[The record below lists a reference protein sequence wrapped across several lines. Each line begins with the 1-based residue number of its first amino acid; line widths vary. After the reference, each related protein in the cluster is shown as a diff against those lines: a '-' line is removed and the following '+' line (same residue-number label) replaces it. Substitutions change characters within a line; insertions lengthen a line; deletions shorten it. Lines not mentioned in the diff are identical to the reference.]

1 MAYFYSSRVNL
12 VDSPSHPP
20 ADSRAHLHSLAA
32 IRFIPETPF
41 QSVPR
46 TRAINHR
53 VSTSA
58 PVASIWA
65 HDGQPGAGLQVA
77 PCSPR
82 SPRRVDA
89 SDARVYSETPVAEAT
104 VRRLA
109 VKLGMNLPNSLT
121 LLRIFFV
128 PLLIVILL
136 TRSPTVQMFGL
147 TMHFEVWGVLIL
159 LLAAATDWA
168 DGYLARRRLQVTTLG
183 ILLDPIADKLLISA
197 AFIALVDMH
206 GGDGKALVPAWM
218 VVIIIGREFTVLGLR
233 NIASAEG
240 FTISASALGKTKM
253 VLQVLAVAVLIAS
266 SRYTSLKPLGS
277 ILLWLVVA
285 SALISAAQYFFRF
298 WSQLD
303 SRITQ
308 RRKLRMMEARAK
320 SEDVVPS

>member
-168 DGYLARRRLQVTTLG
+168 SGYLARRRLTVTTLG

-197 AFIALVDMH
+197 AFVSLVDMH
-206 GGDGKALVPAWM
+206 LVPAWM

-240 FTISASALGKTKM
+240 FTIEASVLGKTKM
-253 VLQVLAVAVLIAS
+253 VLQVCAVAVLIVGAQHP
-266 SRYTSLKPLGS
+266 SLKPLALV
-277 ILLWLVVA
+277 LLWLVVI
-285 SALISAAQYFFRF
+285 SALVSAAQYFQRF
-298 WSQLD
+298 WGHLD
-303 SRITQ
+303 DRIKQ
-308 RRKLRMMEARAK
+308 RRKLRMLESQKKA
-320 SEDVVPS
+320 EDA